1 MARLG
6 RLLAGLAFAL
16 LSIASNPVFAAP
28 PTLTCASDASIF
40 NTGYNG
46 AGGKFSPGVPDAHWE
61 AGLGNATGPASVA
74 TWTTANVVG
83 NLAPWAWVNS
93 PYGNAE
99 WIARGN
105 GLGDGAGAIVYY
117 RYQFNIDPTVPLATF
132 ALQFNFYIDDKIQ
145 QLMVNGAEY
154 KNYVN
159 GSNPNG
165 QGGFSAGAQLS
176 EVLSYNSTTAPWVHG
191 ANSIIIKSWNSSAP
205 TGLLAQTTATAPCPP
220 LLSITKTAATPGTLM
235 PATDVGYTVTA
246 SNTGAVAADGT
257 VVADPLPAGIT
268 SGSWTCSATGS
279 AVCPS
284 ASGSLPL
291 SQTIATF
298 PAGSA
303 VTYAITARVADVPPA
318 SITNTASVTRANAV
332 CTPANCTASTTNT
345 TAAPGSLVIN
355 KTIAGG
361 PAGGVSGSFTFA
373 VACSLG
379 GAQPNT
385 SVVLASATSGSTTVN
400 NIPAGAQCT
409 VTEQTPL
416 PAAPAGYAWGTTP
429 AAVTVT
435 IPTGASATASATNQ
449 LNPITGSLV
458 ISKTV
463 AGGPAGGVSGSFVF
477 AVSCTSGGA
486 QPNVP
491 VVLANAT
498 SGSATVAGIPADAQC
513 TVTEQTP
520 LPSAPAGYAWGTT
533 PAPVTVTIPAGGS
546 TTASATNQLS
556 PVVINPV
563 PTLSQWSLLLL
574 SAMLLL
580 MGGAAARQRRG

>member
-1 MARLG
+1 M
-6 RLLAGLAFAL
+6 
-16 LSIASNPVFAAP
+16 
-28 PTLTCASDASIF
+28 
-40 NTGYNG
+40 
-46 AGGKFSPGVPDAHWE
+46 
-61 AGLGNATGPASVA
+61 
-74 TWTTANVVG
+74 
-83 NLAPWAWVNS
+83 
-93 PYGNAE
+93 
-99 WIARGN
+99 
-105 GLGDGAGAIVYY
+105 
-117 RYQFNIDPTVPLATF
+117 PLATF

-145 QLMVNGAEY
+145 QLSVNGTEY
-154 KNYVN
+154 KNYVDAA
-159 GSNPNG
+159 NPNG
-165 QGGFSAGAQLS
+165 QGGYGTGRQLS
-176 EVLSYNSTTAPWVHG
+176 EVLSYGATVPWVHG
-191 ANSIIIKSWNSSAP
+191 ANSIIVKSWNLSAP
-205 TGLLAQTTATAPCPP
+205 TGFLAQTTATAPCPP
-220 LLSITKTAATPGTLM
+220 LLSITKTAATTGTLM

-246 SNTGAVAADGT
+246 TNTGAVAADGT

-298 PAGSA
+298 PAGGA

-332 CTPANCTASTTNT
+332 CTPANCAANATNA
-345 TAAPGSLVIN
+345 TAAPGSLVIS

-361 PAGGVSGSFTFA
+361 PAGGVVSGSFTFA
-373 VACSLG
+373 VACTLG
-379 GAQPNT
+379 GAQPNVA
-385 SVVLASATSGSTTVN
+385 VVLAGATSGSTTVN
-400 NIPAGAQCT
+400 SIPAGAQCT
-409 VTEQTPL
+409 VTEQAPL
-416 PAAPAGYAWGTTP
+416 PVAPAGYAWGTTP

-449 LNPITGSLV
+449 LKPITGSLV

-491 VVLANAT
+491 VVLANAS
-498 SGSATVAGIPADAQC
+498 SGSAAVAGIPADAQC
-513 TVTEQTP
+513 TVTEQAP
-520 LPSAPAGYAWGTT
+520 LPAAPAGYAWGAT
-533 PAPVTVTIPAGGS
+533 PAPVTVTIPAGG
-546 TTASATNQLS
+546 TATASATNQLS

-580 MGGAAARQRRG
+580 MGGVAASQRRR